1 MITIKGVNYMKKV
14 MRLLFL
20 LALTFSMLLVT
31 ISIASASY
39 ENDGYGHEGWR
50 YGFPRERAVYDYQ
63 WHRYHNEYYGNSW
76 GNRQY
81 YGDSP
86 YGYYDYHYDRHDR
99 RHREKSMIEVFFG

>member
-1 MITIKGVNYMKKV
+1 MKKV

-31 ISIASASY
+31 ISFASASY

-63 WHRYHNEYYGNSW
+63 WHSYHDGYYGNSW
-76 GNRQY
+76 GKRPY

-86 YGYYDYHYDRHDR
+86 YGYYDHHYYGNHYRHDR
-99 RHREKSMIEVFFG
+99 RHRDKSMVELIFG